1 MRFYGMTE
9 NKMQPKKH
17 FLNQKGAK
25 KRRRIGKRIEENAAA
40 NKRTN
45 ASE

>member
-25 KRRRIGKRIEENAAA
+25 KKKKNWKK
-40 NKRTN
+40 N
-45 ASE
+45 